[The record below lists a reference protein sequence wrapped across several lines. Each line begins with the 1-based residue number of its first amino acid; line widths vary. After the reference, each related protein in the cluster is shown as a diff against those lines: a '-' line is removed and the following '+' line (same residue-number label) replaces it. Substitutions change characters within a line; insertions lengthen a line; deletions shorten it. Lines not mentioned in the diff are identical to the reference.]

1 MNRKNLKT
9 KRIFGLFVVLA
20 LSILPSCKLLEW
32 FRGKP
37 AKPVVEKPI
46 TPLEPEEKLTGDVI
60 VSMHG
65 QPLITTDSLAKE
77 KEKLLQSNPQLKSMM
92 AFMDP
97 KQFDRN
103 LSEGLTNQAVV
114 DQYITDKQIHQR
126 SEYQAELQE
135 GYKAVERMINTK
147 YFSQAFDVAVS
158 NEEVRNFYE
167 KNKDVMPNLLISRGG
182 IGALGVQFD
191 TEAKANAFTAQVRE
205 HKNDIK
211 KAAQVAGL
219 GDKVKDFK
227 LVHSQ
232 SLGMDTQLRDKIV
245 GMKAAPS
252 VAVFKINDKLF
263 WVINA
268 TSSQKNKY
276 RPFEQVQNDI
286 KQYLAKEKRAERFD
300 EEITRLKNEYNVV
313 IKEDYFK
320 ANEAIEGDQMGQR
333 EANNKPAFAQQK
345 QSSKKNTQTA
355 NAKKQA
361 PKQAKPITAV
371 A

>member
-9 KRIFGLFVVLA
+9 KGIFGLFIVLA
-20 LSILPSCKLLEW
+20 LSMLPSCKLLEW

-37 AKPVVEKPI
+37 ARPVVEKPVI
-46 TPLEPEEKLTGDVI
+46 LPPKPEKKLTGDVI

-77 KEKLLQSNPQLKSMM
+77 KEKLLQANPQLKSMM

-114 DQYITDKQIHQR
+114 DKYITDKQIHHR
-126 SEYQAELQE
+126 SEYKEELRE

-147 YFSQAFDVAVS
+147 YFSQAFDIAVS

-167 KNKDVMPNLLISRGG
+167 KNKDVMPNLLVSRGG
-182 IGALGVQFD
+182 IEALGVQFD
-191 TEAKANAFTAQVRE
+191 TEVKANAFIAQVRE

-211 KAAQVAGL
+211 KTAQAAGL

-232 SLGMDTQLRDKIV
+232 SLGMDTKLRDKIV
-245 GMKAAPS
+245 GMKVAPS
-252 VAVFKINDKLF
+252 VEMFKINEKLF

-276 RPFEQVQNDI
+276 RPFEQVKNDI
-286 KQYLAKEKRAERFD
+286 KQYLAKEKRSERFN
-300 EEITRLKNEYNVV
+300 EEITSLKNEYNVV

-320 ANEAIEGDQMGQR
+320 PNEAIAVDQTGQR
-333 EANNKPAFAQQK
+333 EVNNKSDFVQQK
-345 QSSKKNTQTA
+345 QSSKKNVQTI
-355 NAKKQA
+355 NSKKQA
-361 PKQAKPITAV
+361 KSITAV